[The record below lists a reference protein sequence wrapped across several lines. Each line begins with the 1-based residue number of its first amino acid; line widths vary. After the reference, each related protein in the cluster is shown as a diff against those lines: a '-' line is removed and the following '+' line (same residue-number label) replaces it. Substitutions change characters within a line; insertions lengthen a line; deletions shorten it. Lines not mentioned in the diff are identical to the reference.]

1 MAESRSMTTAE
12 VVAKTLIDE
21 HADFLR
27 DAVALVARELMEA
40 EISTEIGAARGE
52 VSADRQTHRNGY
64 RERRWET
71 RVGEIELLV
80 PRKRSG
86 EAYFPSFLEARRP
99 AEQAIVSVVMEAY
112 VNGVSTRK
120 VDRIVEELGI
130 SGMTKDRVSAIC
142 RGLDEKVRAFRD
154 RPLEGDYPY
163 LWLDA
168 KHLKVRDSHRGHV
181 RSKALVVAYAV
192 HETGRREVIGIDL
205 GEVET
210 EAFWV
215 EFLRSLRPRGLQGVR
230 LCSSDHH
237 EGLKSAIAR
246 ILDCPWQRCT
256 VHFIRNMQGHC
267 RRSER
272 GLVAAALREV
282 FGADSLEQAQLR
294 LGEVLER
301 FREPLPKIAELLEAA
316 EADLLAFYRFP
327 QAHWSKLRSTNPLE
341 RLNKEIGRRSDVV
354 GIFPNDAAAIRL
366 VGAMLIEQNDS
377 HEGTAAPTAVGLSSP
392 RRRLG
397 AVQSNHFDARRQT
410 CVISASTGAPAAP
423 LGAR

>member
-1 MAESRSMTTAE
+1 
-12 VVAKTLIDE
+12 
-21 HADFLR
+21 
-27 DAVALVARELMEA
+27 MEA
-40 EISTEIGAARGE
+40 EISTEIRAQRGE
-52 VSADRQTHRNGY
+52 VSADRATHRNGY

-71 RVGEIELLV
+71 RVGEIDLLV

-86 EAYFPSFLEARRP
+86 EAYFPSFLEPRRP

-120 VDRIVEELGI
+120 VDRLVEQLGI
-130 SGMTKDRVSAIC
+130 ASMSKDRVSALC
-142 RGLDEKVRAFRD
+142 RALDERVEAFRG

-168 KHLKVRDSHRGHV
+168 KHLKVRDRGHV

-192 HETGRREVIGIDL
+192 HETGRREMIGIDL

-215 EFLRSLRPRGLQGVR
+215 EFLRSLRSRGLGGVR
-230 LCSSDHH
+230 LCVSDHH

-246 ILDCPWQRCT
+246 ILACPWQRCT
-256 VHFIRNMQGHC
+256 VHFVRNMQGHC

-282 FGADSLEQAQLR
+282 FDAEGLEQARAHLTKVAERLR
-294 LGEVLER
+294 Q
-301 FREPLPKIAELLEAA
+301 PAPKIAELLEVA
-316 EADLLAFYRFP
+316 EEELLAFYRFP
-327 QAHWSKLRSTNPLE
+327 AAHWSKLRSTNPLE

-366 VGAMLIEQNDS
+366 TGALLIEQNDC
-377 HEGTAAPTAVGLSSP
+377 HEGRPDRVSGLSSP
-392 RRRLG
+392 LRRLG
-397 AVQSNHFDARRQT
+397 AVQSDRFDARRST
-410 CVISASTGAPAAP
+410 CSISASTGAPAAQR
-423 LGAR
+423 GAH